1 MEAQALLQR
10 AAARRAHSLRLHTC
24 GLRRVFFE
32 AQKVTCP
39 EGAREARWRV
49 SPKKRNLTLFRHLR
63 MTELCEAIAY
73 QPCK

>member
-24 GLRRVFFE
+24 GLRRVFSE

-39 EGAREARWRV
+39 EGAREAPLEGV
-49 SPKKRNLTLFRHLR
+49 PGKTKF
-63 MTELCEAIAY
+63 
-73 QPCK
+73 